1 MAEPRE
7 IHAPKP
13 EFRGPKTVYVRAV
26 DKSTLP
32 AELQDA
38 TADIPAP
45 YSVHAPNGDR
55 LAIVRDQKLAFILAR
70 QNDLT
75 PVYVN

>member
-1 MAEPRE
+1 MADQRGT
-7 IHAPKP
+7 HAAKP
-13 EFRGPKTVYVRAV
+13 EGRALRTVYVRAV
-26 DKSTLP
+26 DKASLP

-55 LAIVRDQKLAFILAR
+55 LAIVRDRKLAFILAR

>member
-1 MAEPRE
+1 MAQASE
-7 IHAPKP
+7 I
-13 EFRGPKTVYVRAV
+13 RGPKTVYVRAV
-26 DKSTLP
+26 DKATLP
-32 AELQDA
+32 EELKDA

-55 LAIVRDQKLAFILAR
+55 LAIVRDRQLAFILAR

-75 PVYVN
+75 PVYVH